1 MTLPEHPFDSKDPRG
16 SRDPDPARREAAC
29 QTPPVEEAGNRG
41 RIAVLL
47 VLATLNYMLATALAA
62 VAVVVGLVIVGLFE
76 GGIFPDDASS
86 AKLLGIVIG
95 GLAVVSFVGGLVVA
109 LFKIPFAR
117 RRLERRV
124 LAETGAHIAPPAEH
138 PRVRNLLEGLAI
150 AGGLP
155 VPRFAVIDDPAP
167 NSFSVGTRPSRTIV
181 AVTTG
186 LIEKL
191 SRDELEAILAYEVS
205 RMGSWDVALSSWTVA
220 LTGGAI
226 AARDSDN
233 LLSALLGWLPT
244 KLAEWLQVWALRGQ
258 ARDRDR
264 IAIQFTR
271 NPASLVRALEK
282 LDEDSSQVGRVT
294 RATAPLWVEFPARAL
309 GGSSSRATRKLAHE
323 LLLDE
328 RIEELRELAKL
339 PRPEGSHITD
349 EDLAS
354 LPDA

>member
-1 MTLPEHPFDSKDPRG
+1 M
-16 SRDPDPARREAAC
+16 
-29 QTPPVEEAGNRG
+29 EEAGNRG
-41 RIAVLL
+41 RIAILL

-62 VAVVVGLVIVGLFE
+62 VAVALAIVLWILFEGGVFPEDADTAKILGILIGGVVVVSFVVGLVL
-76 GGIFPDDASS
+76 A
-86 AKLLGIVIG
+86 LG
-95 GLAVVSFVGGLVVA
+95 
-109 LFKIPFAR
+109 KIPLQR

-124 LAETGAHIAPPAEH
+124 MAETGAHLADPDEH
-138 PRVRNLLEGLAI
+138 TRVRNLLEGLAI

-155 VPRFAVIDDPAP
+155 VPRFAVITDAAP
-167 NSFSVGTRPSRTIV
+167 NSFGVGTRPSRTII

-233 LLSALLGWLPT
+233 LLSLVFGWAPQR
-244 KLAEWLQVWALRGQ
+244 LAEWLQTWALSGQ
-258 ARDRDR
+258 ARDRDKT
-264 IAIQFTR
+264 AIHFTR
-271 NPASLVRALEK
+271 NPGSLVRALEK
-282 LDEDSSQVGRVT
+282 LDEDQTQVGRVT

-309 GGSSSRATRKLAHE
+309 GGSGSRATRRLAQE

-328 RIEELRELAKL
+328 RIDELRELAKL
-339 PRPEGSHITD
+339 PRPEGAGVTPA
-349 EDLAS
+349 EPGAA
-354 LPDA
+354 PTA